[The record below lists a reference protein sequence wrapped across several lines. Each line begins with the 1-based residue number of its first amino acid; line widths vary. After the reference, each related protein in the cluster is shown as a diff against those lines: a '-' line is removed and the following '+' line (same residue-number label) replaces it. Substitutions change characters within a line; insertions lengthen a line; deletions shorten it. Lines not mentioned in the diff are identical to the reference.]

1 MSATILAASALPTS
15 STNGGDA
22 LTFNIY
28 GYDPSLA
35 AAIVFIVAFSLIT
48 IVQTGLIARSRIW
61 WLTVLIVGGVGEI
74 IGWAGRLW
82 SALNVYSLNAFL
94 VQEIW
99 QVFCPFSAFWP
110 HCSSPLSLN
119 SLILAPCFFSAT
131 VYGILGMLVR
141 AIGPEYSILRPALYL
156 WVFCLCDLI
165 AIVIQ
170 AVGGAKA
177 ALALQASES
186 SSTGTH
192 IMLAGIVFQLFSMAV
207 FCCIGLDFFRRAR
220 KDPLYSGKHNVREG
234 RIGLLGFGLTWGSTW
249 ILIRCIYRTV
259 ELAEGWSGY
268 LITHEP
274 YFCVLDSMSM
284 VLCQAVFCFTWPSWC
299 LPDFAILSRTR
310 DIKVNGA
317 DATGDNAEKGP
328 QLPMP
333 ATASQ

>member
-1 MSATILAASALPTS
+1 MSAYVHHSRTILAASALPAS
-15 STNGGDA
+15 STNGGDD

-35 AAIVFIVAFSLIT
+35 AAIVFIVAFSLST
-48 IVQTGLIARSRIW
+48 IVQTGLVVRSRIW
-61 WLTVLIVGGVGEI
+61 WLTVLIVGGVGNL
-74 IGWAGRLW
+74 ASLSPLPPCH
-82 SALNVYSLNAFL
+82 SAHPS
-94 VQEIW
+94 
-99 QVFCPFSAFWP
+99 
-110 HCSSPLSLN
+110 LSLN

-141 AIGPEYSILRPALYL
+141 AIGPEYSILRPSLYL
-156 WVFCLCDLI
+156 WIFCLCDLI

-186 SSTGTH
+186 SDTGTH

-207 FCCIGLDFFRRAR
+207 FCCLGLDFFRRAR

-274 YFCVLDSMSM
+274 YFCVLDSMAM

-299 LPDFAILSRTR
+299 LPDFATLSRTT
-310 DIKVNGA
+310 DVKINGA
-317 DATGDNAEKGP
+317 DVVVGNAEKGSP
-328 QLPMP
+328 LPMP
-333 ATASQ
+333 ATASH

>member
-1 MSATILAASALPTS
+1 MSATILAASALPAS
-15 STNGGDA
+15 STNGGDD

-48 IVQTGLIARSRIW
+48 IVQTGLVARSRIW
-61 WLTVLIVGGVGEI
+61 WLTVLIVGGIGEI
-74 IGWAGRLW
+74 IGWAGRL
-82 SALNVYSLNAFL
+82 
-94 VQEIW
+94 
-99 QVFCPFSAFWP
+99 
-110 HCSSPLSLN
+110 
-119 SLILAPCFFSAT
+119 LILAPCFFSAT

-141 AIGPEYSILRPALYL
+141 AIGPEYSILRPSLYL

-186 SSTGTH
+186 SDTGTH

-207 FCCIGLDFFRRAR
+207 FCCLGLDFFRRAR

-234 RIGLLGFGLTWGSTW
+234 RIGLLAFGLTWGSTW
-249 ILIRCIYRTV
+249 IMIRCIYRTV
-259 ELAEGWSGY
+259 ELAEGWAGY

-274 YFCVLDSMSM
+274 YFCVLDSMAM

-299 LPDFAILSRTR
+299 LPDFATLSRTT
-310 DIKVNGA
+310 DVKIDGA
-317 DATGDNAEKGP
+317 DVVVGNAEKGSP
-328 QLPMP
+328 LPMP
-333 ATASQ
+333 ATASH

>member
-1 MSATILAASALPTS
+1 MSATILAASALPSS
-15 STNGGDA
+15 STNGGNT

-48 IVQTGLIARSRIW
+48 IVQTGLVARSRIW
-61 WLTVLIVGGVGEI
+61 WLSVILVGGIGEI

-94 VQEIW
+94 VQEI
-99 QVFCPFSAFWP
+99 C
-110 HCSSPLSLN
+110 
-119 SLILAPCFFSAT
+119 LILAPCFFSAT

-192 IMLAGIVFQLFSMAV
+192 IMLAGIVFQLFSMAI
-207 FCCIGLDFFRRAR
+207 FCCLGLDFFRRAR

-268 LITHEP
+268 LITHQP